1 MLDDRKVMSNNGV
14 LVILFRVY
22 AESKRLVADPDVI
35 SRGLIYGSEQ
45 NEITKDVVETSRKAY
60 EEELKRGE
68 TDRKALK
75 RAVTGA
81 LFRYFDRKLDR
92 EPMVIPLMVEV

>member
-1 MLDDRKVMSNNGV
+1 MSTAGV
-14 LVILFRVY
+14 ITVLFRVY
-22 AESKRLVADPDVI
+22 TDSKRLVGDPDII

-45 NEITKDVVETSRKAY
+45 TEITREVMQTARKAY
-60 EEELKRGE
+60 EDELNRGE
-68 TDRKALK
+68 KDRKALK